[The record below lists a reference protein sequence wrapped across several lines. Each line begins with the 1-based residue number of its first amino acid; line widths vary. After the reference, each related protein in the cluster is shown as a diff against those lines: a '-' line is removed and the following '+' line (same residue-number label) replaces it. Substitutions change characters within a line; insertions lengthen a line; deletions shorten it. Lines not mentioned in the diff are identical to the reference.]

1 MWLFPQMLMLDKNH
15 PGKVV
20 SFSGLALT
28 QVDSKI
34 FKEGGLIL
42 GLVPLWGGVG
52 CEGITSSFF
61 KVILD
66 ILTGGFLI

>member
-1 MWLFPQMLMLDKNH
+1 MLMLDKNH
-15 PGKVV
+15 PGKVD

-52 CEGITSSFF
+52 CEGITSLFY
-61 KVILD
+61 
-66 ILTGGFLI
+66 